1 MPSLIAYRKHVT
13 AMHTHDIVLPTST
26 DGEPVAQELATL
38 PDGRTV
44 VALFNGAELDAE
56 AQHAEVASTIEQ
68 LPQPLPS
75 DLRDQIREA
84 SPHAQLIARRIIER
98 IRTKYSPDD
107 EAYLTRISCGQ
118 ALGTY
123 QMSAAEVAM
132 LQDYQATA
140 EGARLWAK
148 EERAKLGI

>member
-13 AMHTHDIVLPTST
+13 AMLTHDIVLPAST

-44 VALFNGAELDAE
+44 AALFNGAELDAE

-84 SPHAQLIARRIIER
+84 SPHVRLINTQTQDR
-98 IRTKYSPDD
+98 IRAKYSAED
-107 EAYLTRISCGQ
+107 EMKFSRIGTGQ
-118 ALGTY
+118 ALGIY
-123 QMSAAEVAM
+123 KMSDSEKLALAEF
-132 LQDYQATA
+132 
-140 EGARLWAK
+140 GAYLEECRQWGK
-148 EERAKLGI
+148 EKRAKFGL